1 MELHDVDGCSCP
13 RDQRMVGVVGGCSKM
28 CCLFREGGQLSGY
41 DSFKNY
47 GLLQRRAAAVAQRI
61 ARWTSNSEVVGSS
74 PISGVYK
81 GVRTC

>member
-1 MELHDVDGCSCP
+1 MKQNGVDSWSSP
-13 RDQRMVGVVGGCSKM
+13 RDKRMVRIVGGCSKM